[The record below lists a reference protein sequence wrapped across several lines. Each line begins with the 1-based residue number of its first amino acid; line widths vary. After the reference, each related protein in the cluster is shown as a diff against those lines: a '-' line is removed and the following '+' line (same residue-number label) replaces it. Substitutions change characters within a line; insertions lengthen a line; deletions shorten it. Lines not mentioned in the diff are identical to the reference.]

1 VLQNLEE
8 LWGGSY
14 GNDGNLTELW
24 FDGGISLPGVGPH
37 VKDLV
42 AKYQPQTVAGAAE
55 YAGGNISTLVT
66 EHPLRWVGNEAGGGA
81 DPQWSFGPI
90 PENGP
95 GHKDVIWA
103 PVEADTT
110 LQIYDSW
117 WYHEPSKGG
126 TIGVRTLAELQ
137 TVYHSTVGQNAFLE
151 MDFAP
156 TPEGLIAPD
165 QVKRYKEFGDWIRA
179 CYEGPGLLGRVEHP
193 LGRAPAGDTQLLTFD
208 PPAMIDRVVVRED
221 QTEGQAIRAWEVHA
235 QALRGGAWS
244 KIANGTSMGNKW
256 IKLLDE
262 NITVCGL
269 KTVVT
274 ATASGGTAKLRA
286 LSGHRCARATTY
298 AQVRQTP
305 SWPRSCA
312 NFSLL

>member
-1 VLQNLEE
+1 V
-8 LWGGSY
+8 
-14 GNDGNLTELW
+14 D
-24 FDGGISLPGVGPH
+24 
-37 VKDLV
+37 
-42 AKYQPQTVAGAAE
+42 
-55 YAGGNISTLVT
+55 
-66 EHPLRWVGNEAGGGA
+66 
-81 DPQWSFGPI
+81 
-90 PENGP
+90 
-95 GHKDVIWA
+95 
-103 PVEADTT
+103 
-110 LQIYDSW
+110 
-117 WYHEPSKGG
+117 
-126 TIGVRTLAELQ
+126 
-137 TVYHSTVGQNAFLE
+137 
-151 MDFAP
+151 
-156 TPEGLIAPD
+156 
-165 QVKRYKEFGDWIRA
+165 
-179 CYEGPGLLGRVEHP
+179 HP